1 MAFTMPEKFTAEQA
15 QEWMAS
21 NHESLVNAD
30 PKDFLI
36 AIYGLTDALPTKPRV
51 SKKVSPSPE
60 ERASKPYDD
69 TKCDARVFVGPSKAG
84 LAAQCSCKKIAGQ
97 FLCKRHQKTADQHDG
112 KLENGFITGERP
124 THHYGDTDLGLIT
137 WHDVELPEKKK
148 AVKNTTSGSQ
158 RKCSVCGE
166 CGHNKSKCPQKSE
179 GGDDEIAAL
188 KAQLAKA
195 EAKEAKK
202 KSDAE
207 KSAVASVLESV
218 VTQVEHL
225 ELDEDEHDL
234 SKEEQTAAGTGIELE
249 PEPEP
254 EPEQEDNEDNEDDE
268 DNEDNS
274 THDCTFEEIPYTR
287 DNENKVF
294 DDDFEEVGEWNG
306 KEIVFDSSGLK
317 MHKKAMK
324 YHKAE
329 NVVMPAEDM

>member
-36 AIYGLTDALPTKPRV
+36 AIYGLTNALPNKPRV

-69 TKCDARVFVGPSKAG
+69 TQCDARVFIGPAKAG

-97 FLCKRHQKTADQHDG
+97 FLCKRHQGESDKHDNAL
-112 KLENGFITGERP
+112 KNGFITGERP
-124 THHYGDTDLGLIT
+124 THHYGDTDLALIP

-148 AVKNTTSGSQ
+148 ATKTTASGSQ

-166 CGHNKSKCPQKSE
+166 CGHNKSKCPQKTD
-179 GGDDEIAAL
+179 GDEIATL
-188 KAQLAKA
+188 KAALAKA

-207 KSAVASVLESV
+207 KSAVADVLESV
-218 VTQVEHL
+218 VEQVEQV

-234 SKEEQTAAGTGIELE
+234 SKEEQTAAGTGLE
-249 PEPEP
+249 E
-254 EPEQEDNEDNEDDE
+254 EQSDESEEEKSDE
-268 DNEDNS
+268 DEDNS
-274 THDCTFEEIPYTR
+274 THDCTLDGLPYTR
-287 DNENKVF
+287 DNDNKVF
-294 DDDFEEVGEWNG
+294 DDDFSEVGEWNG
-306 KEIVFDSSGLK
+306 KEIVFTK
-317 MHKKAMK
+317 EAAKIHKKVAK
-324 YHKAE
+324 YNKAQ